1 MMLQGI
7 FLLALGNAIP
17 TENAGNFVTI
27 LLLTFS
33 IFMIL
38 AGAFTSY
45 FGGHLD
51 DMQFSSENGVVRP
64 HARPY
69 RYLISNLDIIPGETS
84 VLTGIPGEIEVLRK
98 LGFENI
104 FFPELG
110 ELPNPDGAVTIHE
123 LADVSRFL

>member
-7 FLLALGNAIP
+7 LLLAQGNAIP

-45 FGGHLD
+45 FG
-51 DMQFSSENGVVRP
+51 
-64 HARPY
+64 
-69 RYLISNLDIIPGETS
+69 
-84 VLTGIPGEIEVLRK
+84 TGKSRAV
-98 LGFENI
+98 
-104 FFPELG
+104 
-110 ELPNPDGAVTIHE
+110 GAVLLVVGIIVAVAWLFIANYYSYTTPG
-123 LADVSRFL
+123 LADVIWGAFLSIVAAIIGAVIAVLVFLLAIMKT